1 VRLTPLRP
9 VVGSALLVPLLLV
22 PAPAGAEAVSC
33 EAIGVDDAATATAAR
48 SVPLELMGVPR
59 AAELMAARG
68 VTPGEGV
75 RVAILDNGITR
86 DAPAVPLRVAPDGFG
101 PATPV
106 EDGHGTVVAGLVA
119 GGVRERGGA
128 VGVAPGAELVDVR
141 VHDGTF
147 DDGFGGVVPADVVA
161 GLEWV
166 AQQGDVD
173 VVVMALD
180 LPDSPQ
186 LRRAVAEVRAQDVV
200 VVASSGNRPTEEGQP
215 GFDDYV
221 TLSPGEDA
229 VDDVFPAGYT
239 DDVFAVS
246 ATADGVPVDPGTEA
260 DAQATVLLNSAT
272 DAAVPVWGA
281 ISVAANG
288 STCRLDTVA
297 TSWAAG
303 LGGGVAALLRSAY
316 PDDTAAQIEARMRA
330 TASGSLDNPTT
341 ATGAGVLQ
349 PVEALT
355 RALAPTKRGEV
366 DDLPR
371 QEQPRARVTAPPPTP
386 DPVAGTLA
394 DARWW
399 GLVGGAAMVVALLLR
414 PLLTRGRRDLGG

>member
-1 VRLTPLRP
+1 MRLTPLL
-9 VVGSALLVPLLLV
+9 GAGLLLPLLLA
-22 PAPAGAEAVSC
+22 PAPAQAAPADC
-33 EAIGVDDAATATAAR
+33 AAIGRDDTVTSTAAR
-48 SVPLELMGVPR
+48 SVPLDLMAVER
-59 AAELMAARG
+59 AAGIVAARG
-68 VTPGEGV
+68 RTPGEGV
-75 RVAILDNGITR
+75 RVAIVDNGITQEQ
-86 DAPAVPLRVAPDGFG
+86 PVVPLPVAAERFG
-101 PATPV
+101 PTAPV
-106 EDGHGTVVAGLVA
+106 EDGHATAVAGLVA
-119 GGVRERGGA
+119 GGVRDRGGA

-141 VHDGTF
+141 VYGGTF
-147 DDGFGGVVPADVVA
+147 DDGTGGVAVDDVVA

-166 AQQGDVD
+166 ADRGDVD

-180 LPDSPQ
+180 LPRDPA
-186 LRRAVAEVRAQDVV
+186 LERAVAAVRAQDVV
-200 VVASSGNRPTEEGQP
+200 VVASSGNRPQEGQE
-215 GFDDYV
+215 GFAELGEL
-221 TLSPGEDA
+221 TPGEDA
-229 VDDVFPAGYT
+229 VGDVFPAGYT

-260 DAQATVLLNSAT
+260 DAQQTVLLNSAT

-288 STCRLDTVA
+288 STCRLSTVA

-316 PDDTAAQIEARMRA
+316 PDETAAQIEARMRA
-330 TASGSLDNPTT
+330 TANGSLSSPTT

-355 RALAPTKRGEV
+355 RALEPSKQGDV
-366 DDLPR
+366 DDMPR
-371 QEQPRARVTAPPPTP
+371 QEQPRTRVTAPPPTP

-399 GLVGGAAMVVALLLR
+399 GLVGGAALVVALLLR
-414 PLLTRGRRDLGG
+414 PLLARRRP